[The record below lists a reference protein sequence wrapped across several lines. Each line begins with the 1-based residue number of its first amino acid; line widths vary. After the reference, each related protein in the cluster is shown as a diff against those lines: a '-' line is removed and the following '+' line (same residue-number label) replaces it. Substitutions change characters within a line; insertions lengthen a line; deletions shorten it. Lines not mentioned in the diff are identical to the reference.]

1 MPYSVRV
8 SNPPPP
14 GGDDWESV
22 ALRRIPARVEDLPVL
37 PQEAEDFGWEEGVL
51 EKLRKRLAADEQ

>member
-1 MPYSVRV
+1 MAESNRV
-8 SNPPPP
+8 SNPPQL

-22 ALRRIPARVEDLPVL
+22 ALRRVSARVEELPAL

-51 EKLRKRLAADEQ
+51 EKLRKRLADAE

>member
-1 MPYSVRV
+1 MAESNRV
-8 SNPPPP
+8 SKPPQL

-22 ALRRIPARVEDLPVL
+22 ALRRVSTRVEELPAL

-51 EKLRKRLAADEQ
+51 EKLRKRLADAE